1 MVNCDKTERI
11 IKIYRILRKTFGIP
25 EKKRYD
31 PVDEIILTVL
41 SQNTS
46 DRNRDKAWERL
57 KARYKTPQEL
67 LDAPEEEI
75 AELIRPAGLHRQ
87 KAKAIKRI
95 LNRIK
100 GDFGALKIP
109 YRGKELYR
117 YLTSIKGIGPKT
129 AAVVM
134 IFSYD
139 QPFFPVDTHIFR
151 VSRRMGLVDSRT
163 REKAQS
169 ELDSL
174 IPDEMKKDLHLLLIE
189 LGRKICRAR
198 KPLCSQCP
206 VRDFCNF
213 PDKVL
218 K

>member
-1 MVNCDKTERI
+1 MVNSEKTERI
-11 IKIYRILRKTFGIP
+11 IEIYKILQKSFGIP
-25 EKKRYD
+25 EKKKYD
-31 PVDEIILTVL
+31 PVDEIILTIL
-41 SQNTS
+41 SQNTN

-57 KARYKTPQEL
+57 KTRYKTPQEL
-67 LDAPEEEI
+67 LEAPEREI
-75 AELIRPAGLHRQ
+75 AELIRPAGLYRQ

-95 LNRIK
+95 LTKIK
-100 GDFGALKIP
+100 SDFGTLKIP
-109 YRGKELYR
+109 YRGKELYY

-134 IFSYD
+134 MFSFD

-151 VSRRMGLVDSRT
+151 ITRRMGLVDSRT

-198 KPLCSQCP
+198 KPLCDQCP

-213 PDKVL
+213 SDKVL

>member
-1 MVNCDKTERI
+1 VVDRKKTERI
-11 IKIYRILRKTFGIP
+11 KHIYKILRKTFGIP
-25 EKKRYD
+25 KKKKYD

-75 AELIRPAGLHRQ
+75 AELIRPAGLYRQ

-95 LNRIK
+95 LNKIK
-100 GDFGALKIP
+100 GDFGVLEIP
-109 YRGKELYR
+109 YRGEELYR

-134 IFSYD
+134 AFSYD

-151 VSRRMGLVDSRT
+151 VSRRMGLTNSRT
-163 REKAQS
+163 REKAQF
-169 ELDSL
+169 ELDLL
-174 IPDEMKKDLHLLLIE
+174 IPNEMKKDLHLLLIE

-198 KPLCSQCP
+198 RPLCSQCP
-206 VRDFCNF
+206 VKDFCNF
-213 PDKVL
+213 QDKVL